1 MYRVYVSYE
10 GTEYPL
16 YEPLDDEMRIFDPV
30 LTEGAGIAGT
40 FVFQIYRGHPNFGKI
55 KACKSEIILYRDDNA
70 IFYGRVFRP
79 EQGFNNMVTFTCEGE
94 LTYLLD
100 SMQRPFSYSG
110 TISAY
115 FGKLLEIHNA
125 QVQADKRVELGN
137 IVVTGDGGDSVRTL
151 TEYTPTLTV
160 IRKIKDTYGG
170 YLRIRHEAGKRYL
183 DYLWDYGGINSQVI
197 RFGENLLD
205 LTKYVDAS
213 QIITCLIPVGGEVEY
228 KDALGE
234 RQKRAVDIT
243 SVNGGK
249 DYIENAIAV
258 ERYGMIWGTQKFEGV
273 TDPQKLLAKA
283 TAYLEEAAT
292 LPESVVINA
301 VDLSL
306 IESDVEQFHVGYWT
320 DVSSAPHGIEQRY
333 MLSERVINLLDPTQG
348 SITLGREL
356 DTFTGNVNK
365 SQAAISARVEK
376 VAAEAIEEI
385 NRKVENATELITG
398 GLGGYVVLDNIDP
411 ATGEKMHPWRIL
423 VMNTPDKATAKN
435 VIQINQNGLGF
446 STTGINGP
454 YSNAWTI
461 DGNLVADFITTG
473 TMLADRV
480 KGGTLEIGGSG
491 FAKDGKIVV
500 YNASGGQIGYWD
512 KTGLHV
518 YEGIIEGSRI
528 RGGTIA
534 VGPFSADMGGVYI
547 GDYCVSVDGS
557 NELVSEN
564 GWVRINT
571 NDRPSGSPGGRCASL
586 HIGGDAYGGIDIY
599 GYGRMWCPTVA
610 CTEVVFP
617 DDSWTDGMG
626 ALAMFKQIYGR
637 LDQLRHYVN
646 MGGWGN

>member
-1 MYRVYVSYE
+1 MYRVYVRYN
-10 GTEYPL
+10 GADYPL
-16 YEPLDDEMRIFDPV
+16 YEPLDDEMRIFEPV

-40 FVFQIYRGHPNFGKI
+40 FVFQIHMSHPNFNKI
-55 KACKSEIILYRDDNA
+55 KACKSEVILYRDEEA
-70 IFYGRVFRP
+70 LFYGRVFRP
-79 EQGFNNMVTFTCEGE
+79 EQGFNNLVTFTCEGE

-110 TISAY
+110 TIGAY
-115 FGKLLEIHNA
+115 FGKLLEIHNS
-125 QVQADKRVELGN
+125 QVQADKRVEIGN
-137 IVVTGDGGDSVRTL
+137 IVVAGDTADNVWTL
-151 TEYTPTLTV
+151 AEYTPTLTV
-160 IRKIKDTYGG
+160 MRKIKDTYGG
-170 YLRIRHEAGKRYL
+170 YLRVRHDAGKRYL

-213 QIITCLIPVGGEVEY
+213 QIITCLIPIGGEVEY
-228 KDALGE
+228 KDELGE
-234 RQKRAVDIT
+234 KQKRAIDIT

-249 DYIENAIAV
+249 DYIENSIAV
-258 ERYGMIWGTQKFEGV
+258 EKYGRIWGTQKFENV

-283 TAYLEEAAT
+283 TAYLEEAST

-306 IESDVEQFHVGYWT
+306 IESDVEQFRVGYWT

-365 SQAAISARVEK
+365 AQAAISARVEK
-376 VAAEAIEEI
+376 VAQEAIEEI

-398 GLGGYVVLDNIDP
+398 GLGGYVVLDNINP
-411 ATGEKMHPWRIL
+411 ATGEQMHPWRIL
-423 VMNTPDKATAKN
+423 VMNTPDKATATN
-435 VIQINQNGLGF
+435 IIQINQNGIGF

-454 YSNAWTI
+454 YRNAWTI
-461 DGNLVADFITTG
+461 DGNFVADFITTG
-473 TMLADRV
+473 TMLSDRV

-491 FAKDGKIVV
+491 FARDGKIVV

-518 YEGIIEGSRI
+518 YEGVIEGSRI

-534 VGPFSADMGGVYI
+534 VGPLSADSGGVYF
-547 GDYCVSVDGS
+547 GDYYVSADGS
-557 NELVSEN
+557 NELSSEN
-564 GWVRINT
+564 GWVRVNT
-571 NDRPSGSPGGRCASL
+571 NGRPAGSPGGDYASL
-586 HIGGDAYGGIDIY
+586 FIGGDAYGGIDLLGTGQINCS
-599 GYGRMWCPTVA
+599 GIKCSDVR
-610 CTEVVFP
+610 F
-617 DDSWTDGMG
+617 DDRWTDGYS
-626 ALAMFKQIYGR
+626 ALDMFKQIYSR
-637 LDQLRHYVN
+637 LDQIRGILGISWN
-646 MGGWGN
+646 D